1 MESTNYKIV
10 RKFISNDE
18 VNSIIDWV
26 NSINLSP
33 KVSNKHITIL
43 ASELNGTSNIF
54 DISNTKL
61 TNYITNFQSA
71 TKVSQDEL
79 PIVIKTIIKRIS
91 TTIGIPTDN
100 IFLQAVDMNKG
111 GKINHHYDAAIEGY
125 INYKCN
131 ISVLA
136 DDYQFFID
144 KDILDIEQTDMY
156 CFEASLYRHWTNE
169 FNSRRIL
176 LSFGFVLP
184 YATLGRDDSDP
195 RVRLSKRIEKY
206 FQR

>member
-1 MESTNYKIV
+1 MESTNYKII

-26 NSINLSP
+26 DTIKLSP
-33 KVSNKHITIL
+33 KESNKHITLL

-61 TNYITNFQSA
+61 TNYITDFQSA
-71 TKVSQDEL
+71 TKVSQDKL
-79 PIVIKTIIKRIS
+79 PDVINNIIKRIS
-91 TTIGIPTDN
+91 ETMCIPTDD

-111 GKINHHYDAAIEGY
+111 GKIDHHYDAAIEGY

-131 ISVLA
+131 ISVLSE
-136 DDYQFFID
+136 DYQFFVD
-144 KDILDIEQTDMY
+144 KDILDIQQTDLY